1 MTHAHCPDPYIV
13 DLTKILLR
21 SGIVH
26 IFEKTEVIFISL
38 KSTSDFKYFSVTFI
52 DFDYRPPASI

>member
-1 MTHAHCPDPYIV
+1 MKSTDPMTHAHCPDPYIV

-38 KSTSDFKYFSVTFI
+38 KSTSDNSNI
-52 DFDYRPPASI
+52 LALLL